1 MAKTIAHILA
11 SKCVIGLP
19 DVAAIKKEAKEK
31 HATIEEI
38 LYERGI
44 SQIDVAEAKSALTGY
59 PVRYLE
65 GRGLEGDILKTLPEE
80 SASTYR
86 IIPLG
91 KDEGYIDIGMLDPD
105 DVSSQEAVKFLATKL
120 NLPARIFIITPSD
133 FDKVTQQYQSSGGEI
148 TAAIGEFKKEFG
160 TEEAIRDRGGRPGGT
175 GKENLKITEEAPVT
189 KMVSVIIRNAVEG
202 RASDIHIEPLR
213 DKLRIRFRV
222 DGVLHTSLALPIDT
236 HSAIVTR
243 IKVMTNLKIDE
254 TRVPQDGRFNLD
266 LGGKNIDF
274 RVSTFPTSYG
284 EKIVIRIL
292 NPAEGLSNF
301 DALGIDGRNLE
312 ILKENINR
320 PYGLILITGP
330 TGSGKSTTLYTI
342 LQALNEEGS
351 NIVSLEDPIEYYI
364 PGVNQSQIRPEIG
377 YDFATGLR
385 HILRQDPDI
394 IMVGEIR
401 DKETAAMA
409 IHSALTGHLVLSTL
423 HTNTATGV
431 IPRLIDMGV
440 DPYLIPPTLILAVG
454 QRLARR
460 LCEDSRKAVAI
471 SGRAKEIISKEIA
484 SMPENTRK
492 EVEATLPEAIYQ
504 PEVSSTCP
512 KGTRGRIGV
521 FEILVMTP
529 ELEHIILTNP
539 SEATIGEEARRQ
551 GVITMR
557 QDGIQKV
564 LKGLIGL
571 EELLEVI

>member
-1 MAKTIAHILA
+1 MAKTLADILA
-11 SKCVIGLP
+11 SKGVIGLP
-19 DVAAIKKEAKEK
+19 DVSGIKKEAKEK
-31 HATIEEI
+31 QISVEEV
-38 LYERGI
+38 LYARGV
-44 SQIDVAEAKSALTGY
+44 SQVDVAEAKSALTSY

-65 GRGLEGDILKTLPEE
+65 GRAIEADILKLVPEE
-80 SASTYR
+80 SAETYH

-91 KDEGYIDIGMLDPD
+91 RDEGYIDIGMLDPD

-120 NLPARIFIITPSD
+120 NLPARMFIITPTD
-133 FDKVTQQYQSSGGEI
+133 FDKVIQQYQSSGGEI
-148 TAAIGEFKKEFG
+148 TAALGEFKKEFG
-160 TEEAIRDRGGRPGGT
+160 KTPTRGKS
-175 GKENLKITEEAPVT
+175 KEPEHLAVKITEEAPVT
-189 KMVSVIIRNAVEG
+189 KMVSVIIRTAVEG

-213 DKLRIRFRV
+213 DKLRVRFRV
-222 DGVLHTSLALPIDT
+222 DGVLHTSLTLPIDT
-236 HSAIVTR
+236 HPAIVTR

-254 TRVPQDGRFNLD
+254 NRIPQDGRFHMD
-266 LGGKNIDF
+266 LSGRDVDF

-284 EKIVIRIL
+284 EKVVIRIL
-292 NPAEGLSNF
+292 NPSEGLTNF
-301 DALGIDGRNLE
+301 SDLGLEGRNLTM
-312 ILKENINR
+312 IKDNINR

-342 LQALNEEGS
+342 LKELNEEGT

-364 PGVNQSQIRPEIG
+364 AGVNQSQIRPEIG

-423 HTNTATGV
+423 HTNNAIGV
-431 IPRLIDMGV
+431 IPRLVDMGV
-440 DPYLIPPTLILAVG
+440 DPYLIPPTLVLVIG

-460 LCEDSRKAVAI
+460 LCDDSRKGVPIA
-471 SGRAKEIISKEIA
+471 GRAKDIISQELTQ
-484 SMPENTRK
+484 MPEDLRK
-492 EVEATLPEAIYQ
+492 ELENLPKEIYQ
-504 PEVSSTCP
+504 PEISSTCP

-521 FEILVMTP
+521 YEVLSMTP
-529 ELEHIILTNP
+529 ELERIILTNP
-539 SEATIGEEARRQ
+539 SDQSIAEEAKRQ
-551 GVITMR
+551 GMISMR

-564 LKGLIGL
+564 LKGVIGL